1 MQKREFLMKTSVA
14 VAAAAFA
21 LAGCTTT
28 TPSQAD
34 KSDNAAG
41 ANVNK
46 RREIDAAVNGALDK
60 MYASVKGSREL
71 VSKAR
76 GVLVF
81 PSVLQAG
88 FVVGGEYGEG
98 ALRVGGAT
106 QGYYNTVTAS
116 FGLQIGAQSKAVIF
130 LFMTQDA
137 LDKFQ
142 RTDGWTAGADAS
154 VAVVKI
160 GANGAV
166 DLNTATSPV
175 EVIVMTNAGL
185 MANLNIE
192 GTKVTK
198 LKI

>member
-1 MQKREFLMKTSVA
+1 MQKREFLMKSSVA

-28 TPSQAD
+28 TPSQSSSAD
-34 KSDNAAG
+34 SSSSGNAS
-41 ANVNK
+41 K
-46 RREIDAAVNGALDK
+46 RASIDSAVNSTLDR

-98 ALRVGGAT
+98 ALRVGGRT
-106 QGYYNTVTAS
+106 QGYYNTITGS

-130 LFMTQDA
+130 LFMTQEA
-137 LDKFQ
+137 LDQFSKL
-142 RTDGWTAGADAS
+142 DGWTAGADAS

-160 GANGAV
+160 GANGAIDTNSV
-166 DLNTATSPV
+166 TKPV

-192 GTKVTK
+192 GTKVTR

>member
-1 MQKREFLMKTSVA
+1 MQKREFLMKSS
-14 VAAAAFA
+14 AALAAGA
-21 LAGCTTT
+21 LVLAGCTTT

-34 KSDNAAG
+34 RSDNSPAG
-41 ANVNK
+41 NANK
-46 RREIDAAVNGALDK
+46 RASIDSAVSSTLDR
-60 MYASVKGSREL
+60 MYASVPGSREL
-71 VSKAR
+71 VNKSR
-76 GVLVF
+76 GILVF

-88 FVVGGEYGEG
+88 FMVGGEYGEG
-98 ALRVGGAT
+98 ALRTGGRT
-106 QGYYNTVTAS
+106 EGYYNTITAS

-137 LDKFQ
+137 LDKFR

-192 GTKVTK
+192 GTKVTR
-198 LKI
+198 LNI